1 MAALFAIV
9 QDEHPP
15 LPDGISTTIKDFLLL
30 CFQKDPAMRSSAA
43 VLLNHPW
50 LQQTGQIHNTPRTS
64 KSPPTDRSLMSSM
77 AKSPKRRQSIRDT
90 QQDTVSR
97 CASAE
102 SSPTLADRNTRLS
115 DHTYFS
121 EVIISPRYVLDAA
134 AAKERKNH
142 KEDSNSNASD
152 SSRSSDQSS
161 IERSLLLREAALL
174 RSDTEE
180 LRMASCAK
188 EAAIALNSVSL
199 DIVGPSADE
208 VTVRRTSSRLSTAT
222 NEFSRMM
229 SFELPYEK
237 ESASGWSS
245 CDSIG
250 ASNVWDQ
257 GLGLGPAPI
266 TYRRT
271 ESGKLGGFGGMGASL
286 STLPPM
292 LSTKQVSSMT
302 ASCSSFRP
310 PSLPSS
316 LPSSSNN
323 SIAGPDAEDDH
334 DSHEVMTRIVTSGV
348 LSSTEPRMIGDLVD
362 DDSSGALD
370 DSDDMRLSLD
380 DEVDERRGLNI
391 LRKSLK
397 SASFLDIDC
406 NSSPV
411 WSENEEDV
419 PQLTLSLKRP
429 DDVEGS
435 KDFRQNNSNSFADE
449 LRVRMSVANS
459 RSISSFDAFDESS
472 LVRIT
477 LSG

>member
-15 LPDGISTTIKDFLLL
+15 LPDNISTMIKDFLLL
-30 CFQKDPAMRSSAA
+30 CFQKDPAMRSTAA
-43 VLLNHPW
+43 VLLSHPW
-50 LQQTGQIHNTPRTS
+50 LQQIGQIHTTPRTS
-64 KSPPTDRSLMSSM
+64 NSPPKERSSFSSM
-77 AKSPKRRQSIRDT
+77 VQSPKRRQSIRDT
-90 QQDTVSR
+90 KQDTVSR

-102 SSPTLADRNTRLS
+102 SSPTLADRTTRLS

-121 EVIISPRYVLDAA
+121 EVTISPRYILDAA
-134 AAKERKNH
+134 AAKERKIQ
-142 KEDSNSNASD
+142 KEDSMSNVSD
-152 SSRSSDQSS
+152 STRSSDQSS

-199 DIVGPSADE
+199 DVVGPSCDE

-250 ASNVWDQ
+250 ANNPWD
-257 GLGLGPAPI
+257 LGPAPVV
-266 TYRRT
+266 YRRT
-271 ESGKLGGFGGMGASL
+271 ESGKLGGFSGMGASL

-323 SIAGPDAEDDH
+323 SVTGPDVEDDN
-334 DSHEVMTRIVTSGV
+334 DNHEVMTRIATSV
-348 LSSTEPRMIGDLVD
+348 ALSSTESKVVGDLVD

-406 NSSPV
+406 NNSPV
-411 WSENEEDV
+411 WSENEEEN

-435 KDFRQNNSNSFADE
+435 KDFRANNSNSFADE

-459 RSISSFDAFDESS
+459 RSISSFDGFDESS

-477 LSG
+477 HFICR